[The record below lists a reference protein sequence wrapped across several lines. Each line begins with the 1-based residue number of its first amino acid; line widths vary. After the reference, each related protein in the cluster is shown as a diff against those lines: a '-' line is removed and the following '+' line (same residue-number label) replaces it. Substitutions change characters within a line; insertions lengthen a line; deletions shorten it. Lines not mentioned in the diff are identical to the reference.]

1 MRFRSTFAQ
10 IIFLQVIAL
19 CVVSIFMP
27 LALYWFMQSAADDL
41 HGLAMLDQADVL
53 SNHLESREDGGLAL
67 DLPASLLDLYSEAYG
82 RYAYAVVDET
92 GQVLFSSLQDRSPIF
107 TGNSRSSEAVFLRT
121 RRGNKAISGV
131 EFPSEIGGRTIWV
144 QVGEDLAH
152 RDVLID
158 DMVTE
163 FFKRVGW
170 ITLPILLLLLAIDI
184 VIFRR
189 ALRPLLQASEQAQS
203 IGPART
209 DVRLPVD
216 TMPTEIRDL
225 VRAVNQALDRL
236 ERGFRVQREFT
247 ADAAHELKTPLA
259 VLRTRLDTLTDQ
271 RTIQPLRQDVE
282 GMCRIVGQL
291 IDSVESE
298 TYIVAPSEKAE
309 LRSICTEV
317 VELVAPLV
325 ISQGKEIC
333 LDAAPEPVWVK
344 GNPDLMYRAV
354 RNLVENAIHHTPRG
368 TVVELVVRSDGSIRV
383 LDQGPGID
391 ENEREFLFRRFWRHD
406 RRQPGSAGLGL
417 AIVRRVADAHMA
429 SITVENR
436 DTGGASFSLRFQRAA

>member
-27 LALYWFMQSAADDL
+27 LTLYWFMRSAADDL

-53 SNHLESREDGGLAL
+53 STHLETREDGGLAL

-82 RYAYAVVDET
+82 RYAYAVIDET
-92 GQVLFSSLQDRSPIF
+92 GHVLFSSLQDHLPIF
-107 TGNSRSSEAVFLRT
+107 TGSSRPLETVFLRT

-131 EFPSEIGGRTIWV
+131 QSPIAIGDRTIWV
-144 QVGEDLAH
+144 QAGEDLAH

-158 DMVTE
+158 DMVSE

-170 ITLPILLLLLAIDI
+170 VTLPILLLLLAIDI

-189 ALRPLLQASEQAQS
+189 ALRPLLQASEQAQR
-203 IGPART
+203 IGPSRT

-216 TMPTEIRDL
+216 AMPTEIRDL
-225 VRAVNQALDRL
+225 VQKVNQALDRL
-236 ERGFRVQREFT
+236 ERGFRVQQEFT

-291 IDSVESE
+291 IDSVESD
-298 TYIVAPSEKAE
+298 TYVVAPSEKAE
-309 LRSICTEV
+309 LRSVCTEV

-333 LDAAPEPVWVK
+333 LDAADEPVWVK

-368 TVVELVVRSDGSIRV
+368 TAVKLVVRSDGSIRV
-383 LDQGPGID
+383 LDRGPGID
-391 ENEREFLFRRFWRHD
+391 ENEREFMFRRFWRHD
-406 RRQPGSAGLGL
+406 RRRPGSAGLGL
-417 AIVRRVADAHMA
+417 AIVRRVVDAHMA

>member
-27 LALYWFMQSAADDL
+27 LALYWFMRSAADDL

-53 SNHLESREDGGLAL
+53 SNHLESREGGGLVL

-203 IGPART
+203 ISPART

-216 TMPTEIRDL
+216 AMPTEIRDL
-225 VRAVNQALDRL
+225 VRAINQALDRL
-236 ERGFRVQREFT
+236 ERGYRVQRDFT

-291 IDSVESE
+291 IDSVESD

-391 ENEREFLFRRFWRHD
+391 KNEREFLFRRFWRRD
-406 RRQPGSAGLGL
+406 RRQAGSAGLGL
-417 AIVRRVADAHMA
+417 AIVRRIADAHMA

-436 DTGGASFSLRFQRAA
+436 DTGGASFSLTFHRAA

>member
-1 MRFRSTFAQ
+1 MMVCEDERLRMNGQ
-10 IIFLQVIAL
+10 
-19 CVVSIFMP
+19 P
-27 LALYWFMQSAADDL
+27 SA
-41 HGLAMLDQADVL
+41 H
-53 SNHLESREDGGLAL
+53 
-67 DLPASLLDLYSEAYG
+67 
-82 RYAYAVVDET
+82 
-92 GQVLFSSLQDRSPIF
+92 
-107 TGNSRSSEAVFLRT
+107 
-121 RRGNKAISGV
+121 
-131 EFPSEIGGRTIWV
+131 
-144 QVGEDLAH
+144 
-152 RDVLID
+152 
-158 DMVTE
+158 
-163 FFKRVGW
+163 
-170 ITLPILLLLLAIDI
+170 
-184 VIFRR
+184 
-189 ALRPLLQASEQAQS
+189 
-203 IGPART
+203 
-209 DVRLPVD
+209 
-216 TMPTEIRDL
+216 
-225 VRAVNQALDRL
+225 
-236 ERGFRVQREFT
+236 
-247 ADAAHELKTPLA
+247 
-259 VLRTRLDTLTDQ
+259 
-271 RTIQPLRQDVE
+271 DVE

-291 IDSVESE
+291 IDSVESD

-309 LRSICTEV
+309 LRSVCIEV

-368 TVVELVVRSDGSIRV
+368 TVVELVVRSDGSVRV